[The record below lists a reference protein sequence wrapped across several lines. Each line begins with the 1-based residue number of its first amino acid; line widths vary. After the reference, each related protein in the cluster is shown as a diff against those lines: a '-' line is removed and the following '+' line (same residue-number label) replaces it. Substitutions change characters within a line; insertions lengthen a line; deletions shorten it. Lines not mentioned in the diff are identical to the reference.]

1 VHRICQQ
8 GHGAGGDAD
17 ADLRHDKDRIKPDA
31 DSERGIV
38 ACWPVMMVAVSAAMS
53 MAVSM
58 IMPMCSRGSVLAPI
72 RPMIVVLMI
81 AGVMRMVMWH
91 AVAPFDVPC
100 HLLTSRPVF
109 FQDINA

>member
-17 ADLRHDKDRIKPDA
+17 ADLRRDKDRIKPDA

-38 ACWPVMMVAVSAAMS
+38 ACWPVMMVAVSAA
-53 MAVSM
+53 
-58 IMPMCSRGSVLAPI
+58 MPMCSRGSVLAPI